1 MFKYDDEKLRKIIYL
16 VEDRDNYFLDDDD
29 NIYSNNENG
38 LMEYMKEKENEIYEL
53 PTPISEKKTIDDDEL
68 EVNLPKFCVL
78 INNDKIISNELISPK
93 NTSQHMEI
101 EESKSNLLS
110 NSNPITQNTNDN
122 VSPHKFSDDNL
133 RRKCKQILLD
143 NLLYFINYKI
153 RMFYNGNI
161 GKGILTKQLK
171 KLNQK
176 LSNSNIKFNKEFLF
190 KSIRDI
196 FSDKISSRI
205 TNCPPEHNK
214 IIIQSLLNE
223 KDINKKN
230 YFNNLFSL
238 TFFQCL
244 EHFRGTN
251 SYPELKEMNTLKN
264 ELKKYSNI
272 DYVSNLDYYFHN
284 YEIIINK
291 KKSRKSRKQKELD
304 N

>member
-1 MFKYDDEKLRKIIYL
+1 ML
-16 VEDRDNYFLDDDD
+16 
-29 NIYSNNENG
+29 
-38 LMEYMKEKENEIYEL
+38 
-53 PTPISEKKTIDDDEL
+53 
-68 EVNLPKFCVL
+68 
-78 INNDKIISNELISPK
+78 
-93 NTSQHMEI
+93 
-101 EESKSNLLS
+101 
-110 NSNPITQNTNDN
+110 
-122 VSPHKFSDDNL
+122 
-133 RRKCKQILLD
+133 
-143 NLLYFINYKI
+143 
-153 RMFYNGNI
+153 YNGNI